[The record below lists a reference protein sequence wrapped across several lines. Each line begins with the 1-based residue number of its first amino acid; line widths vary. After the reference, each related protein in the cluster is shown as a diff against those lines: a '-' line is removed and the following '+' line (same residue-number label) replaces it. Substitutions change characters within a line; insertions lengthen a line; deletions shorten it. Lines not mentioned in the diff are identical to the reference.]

1 MVSYVKERGLGF
13 SIEHLITVNAAWEKR
28 QYVLREGYH
37 RIQAFRELGY
47 QRIGSMIEVF
57 NGEEEV
63 EDAKWR
69 ALKTTGIEA
78 RGIRDSS

>member
-1 MVSYVKERGLGF
+1 MF
-13 SIEHLITVNAAWEKR
+13 SGG
-28 QYVLREGYH
+28 GYH

-47 QRIGSMIEVF
+47 QRIGSMIKVF